1 MSEIIDL
8 CNKVLSSDNNKI
20 ENIKL
25 EYSYTSK
32 ILLIFTDNYLYVIDN
47 SKNAPNL
54 LSKIQINFSIKYTS
68 LHPKNQNQLI
78 IITKEDYIYLIPDI
92 KTFSKPEQMRKL
104 NIKLKN
110 IMSIKFSYFDN
121 FFGILHDKNK
131 FNLYYLNGN
140 NEEIILSEEL
150 DINYIDFNFC
160 PQFSLG
166 FDMFMIFFMT
176 KNGELNMYGPF
187 FPKEFS
193 VKKEFF
199 FNMNNFLLYKLN
211 TMKNNDLDYQK
222 YAISLAIINE
232 LKNSFI
238 NESKDHY
245 EIKISEKIQKINA
258 TFKKRNIFIN
268 NNFLSNPNSDLLDI
282 NYKQIYILSKR
293 PLTVLRITENNN
305 IDVIILSDEIF
316 PELANTGN
324 IVSNNELKINNY
336 LIEFIQLN
344 NNRNIKKDLLKIIQY
359 ENQQLFIKTDD
370 SLFLVQI
377 PYLNELKKAVDDNI
391 MFIPN
396 KVKKTS
402 ITKLFKWNIDNNKYN
417 NRNKNIEIKDI
428 LIIPELRVLY
438 IFGIL
443 KEKIKVKEYE
453 RETVK
458 EIKKIVIKESNFKGI
473 KVINNLTK
481 FNDIFKPKKK
491 NNIGEDIYDIK
502 LKENDTIKNNLK
514 NIRFN
519 LDEKVLGDNDNFEQK
534 LNEDMKKLF
543 KIYID
548 LLQKN
553 DELFL
558 NKINIMKNIYNNL
571 SNSKIKEN
579 IDETNKKILSLKTL
593 KEKINKNN
601 EIISQ
606 KINTINEKINKYEL
620 TDEETENYLKILKKY
635 QKELGDKLNDIE
647 KQIKFCDECINKN
660 YFYQDLFPKN
670 DLDFNLI
677 EKENQ
682 KKYMKIEEEINNK
695 SKELFIKL
703 QK

>member
-166 FDMFMIFFMT
+166 FDMFMVFFMT

-222 YAISLAIINE
+222 YAISLAIIND
-232 LKNSFI
+232 LKNSLK

-458 EIKKIVIKESNFKGI
+458 EIKKIIIKESNFKDI

-491 NNIGEDIYDIK
+491 NNSGDDIYNIK

-519 LDEKVLGDNDNFEQK
+519 LDEKILEDNDNFEQK
-534 LNEDMKKLF
+534 LNEDMKDLF
-543 KIYID
+543 KIYD
-548 LLQKN
+548 NLLQKN

-558 NKINIMKNIYNNL
+558 NKINIMKNIYNSL

>member
-166 FDMFMIFFMT
+166 FDMFMVFFIT

-222 YAISLAIINE
+222 YAISLAIIND
-232 LKNSFI
+232 LKNSLK

-458 EIKKIVIKESNFKGI
+458 EIKKIVIKESNFKDI
-473 KVINNLTK
+473 NVINNLTK

-491 NNIGEDIYDIK
+491 NNIGDDIYDIK

-534 LNEDMKKLF
+534 LNEDMKDLF
-543 KIYID
+543 KIYD
-548 LLQKN
+548 NLLQKN

-606 KINTINEKINKYEL
+606 KINIINEKINKYEL

>member
-8 CNKVLSSDNNKI
+8 CNKVLSSYNNKI

-166 FDMFMIFFMT
+166 FDMFMVFFMT

-222 YAISLAIINE
+222 YAISLAIIND
-232 LKNSFI
+232 LKNSLK

-428 LIIPELRVLY
+428 LIIPELRILY

-458 EIKKIVIKESNFKGI
+458 EIKKIIIKESNFKDI

-491 NNIGEDIYDIK
+491 NNNGDDIYNIK
-502 LKENDTIKNNLK
+502 LKENETIKNNLK

-519 LDEKVLGDNDNFEQK
+519 LDEKILEDNDNFEQK
-534 LNEDMKKLF
+534 LNEDMKDLF
-543 KIYID
+543 KIYD
-548 LLQKN
+548 NLLHKN

-606 KINTINEKINKYEL
+606 KINIISEKINKFEL

>member
-78 IITKEDYIYLIPDI
+78 IITKEDYIYLIRDI

-166 FDMFMIFFMT
+166 FDMFMVFFMT

-222 YAISLAIINE
+222 YAISLAIIND
-232 LKNSFI
+232 LKNSLK

-458 EIKKIVIKESNFKGI
+458 EIKKIIIKESNFKDI
-473 KVINNLTK
+473 KVIYNLTK

-491 NNIGEDIYDIK
+491 NNSGDDIYNIK

-519 LDEKVLGDNDNFEQK
+519 LDEKILEDNDNFEQK
-534 LNEDMKKLF
+534 LNEDMKDLF
-543 KIYID
+543 KIYND

-571 SNSKIKEN
+571 SNSNIKEN
-579 IDETNKKILSLKTL
+579 IDETNKKILALKTL

-606 KINTINEKINKYEL
+606 KINIISEKINKFEL

-647 KQIKFCDECINKN
+647 KQIKFCDEYINKN

>member
-222 YAISLAIINE
+222 YAISLAIIND
-232 LKNSFI
+232 LKNSLK

-458 EIKKIVIKESNFKGI
+458 EIKKIVIKESNFKDI
-473 KVINNLTK
+473 NVINNLTK

-491 NNIGEDIYDIK
+491 NNSGDDIYNIK

-519 LDEKVLGDNDNFEQK
+519 LDEKILEDNDNFEQK
-534 LNEDMKKLF
+534 LNEDMKDLF
-543 KIYID
+543 KIYD
-548 LLQKN
+548 NLLQKN

-606 KINTINEKINKYEL
+606 KINIINEKINKYEL

>member
-131 FNLYYLNGN
+131 FNLYYLNCN

-222 YAISLAIINE
+222 YAISLAIIND
-232 LKNSFI
+232 LKNSLK

-458 EIKKIVIKESNFKGI
+458 EIKKIVIKESNFKDI
-473 KVINNLTK
+473 NVINNLTK

-491 NNIGEDIYDIK
+491 NTIGDDIYDIK

-514 NIRFN
+514 NIKFN
-519 LDEKVLGDNDNFEQK
+519 LNEKLLEDNDNFEQK
-534 LNEDMKKLF
+534 LNEDMKDLF
-543 KIYID
+543 KIYD
-548 LLQKN
+548 NLLQKN

-606 KINTINEKINKYEL
+606 KINIINEKINKYEL

-635 QKELGDKLNDIE
+635 QKELGDRLNDIE
-647 KQIKFCDECINKN
+647 KQITFCDECINKN
-660 YFYQDLFPKN
+660 YFYHDLFPKN

>member
-32 ILLIFTDNYLYVIDN
+32 ILLIFTDNFLYVIDN
-47 SKNAPNL
+47 SKNVPNL

-534 LNEDMKKLF
+534 LNEDMKDLF

>member
-166 FDMFMIFFMT
+166 FDMFMVFFMT

-316 PELANTGN
+316 PELANIGN

-377 PYLNELKKAVDDNI
+377 PYLNELKKAVDDNM

-396 KVKKTS
+396 KIKKTS
-402 ITKLFKWNIDNNKYN
+402 ITKLFRWNKDNNKYYN
-417 NRNKNIEIKDI
+417 KNKNIEIKDI
-428 LIIPELRVLY
+428 LILPELRLLY

-458 EIKKIVIKESNFKGI
+458 EVKKIVIKESNFTDI
-473 KVINNLTK
+473 NVINNLTK

-491 NNIGEDIYDIK
+491 NNIGDNIYDIK
-502 LKENDTIKNNLK
+502 LKENDMIKNNLK
-514 NIRFN
+514 NIKFN
-519 LDEKVLGDNDNFEQK
+519 LNEKLLEDNDNFEQK
-534 LNEDMKKLF
+534 LNEDMKDLF
-543 KIYID
+543 KIYD
-548 LLQKN
+548 NLLQKN

-558 NKINIMKNIYNNL
+558 NKINIMKNIYNSL

-606 KINTINEKINKYEL
+606 KINIINEKINKYEL

>member
-458 EIKKIVIKESNFKGI
+458 EIKKIVIKESNFKDI
-473 KVINNLTK
+473 NVINNLTK

-491 NNIGEDIYDIK
+491 NNIGDNIYDIK

-534 LNEDMKKLF
+534 LNEDMKDLF
-543 KIYID
+543 KIYD
-548 LLQKN
+548 NLLQKN

-606 KINTINEKINKYEL
+606 KINIINEKINKYEL

>member
-140 NEEIILSEEL
+140 KEEIILSEEL

-166 FDMFMIFFMT
+166 FDMFMVFFMT

-222 YAISLAIINE
+222 YAISLAIIND
-232 LKNSFI
+232 LKNSLK

-316 PELANTGN
+316 PELANIGN

-377 PYLNELKKAVDDNI
+377 PYLNELKKAVDDNM

-396 KVKKTS
+396 KIKKTS
-402 ITKLFKWNIDNNKYN
+402 ITKLFRWNKDNNKYYN
-417 NRNKNIEIKDI
+417 KNKNIEIKDI
-428 LIIPELRVLY
+428 LILPELRLLY

-458 EIKKIVIKESNFKGI
+458 EVKKIVIKESNFTDI
-473 KVINNLTK
+473 NVINNLTK

-491 NNIGEDIYDIK
+491 NNIGDNIYDIK
-502 LKENDTIKNNLK
+502 LKENDMIKNNLK
-514 NIRFN
+514 NIKFN
-519 LDEKVLGDNDNFEQK
+519 LNEKLLEDNDNFEQK
-534 LNEDMKKLF
+534 LNEDMKDLF
-543 KIYID
+543 KIYD
-548 LLQKN
+548 NLLQKN

-558 NKINIMKNIYNNL
+558 NKINIMKNIYNSL

-593 KEKINKNN
+593 KEKISKNN

-606 KINTINEKINKYEL
+606 KINIINEKINKYEL

>member
-222 YAISLAIINE
+222 YAISLAIIND
-232 LKNSFI
+232 LKNSLK

-458 EIKKIVIKESNFKGI
+458 EIKKIIIKESNFKDI

-491 NNIGEDIYDIK
+491 NNIGDDIYDIK

-514 NIRFN
+514 NIKFN
-519 LDEKVLGDNDNFEQK
+519 LNEKLLEDNDNFEQK
-534 LNEDMKKLF
+534 LNEDMKDLF
-543 KIYID
+543 KIYD
-548 LLQKN
+548 NLLQKN

-558 NKINIMKNIYNNL
+558 NKINIMKNIYNSL

-606 KINTINEKINKYEL
+606 KINIINEKINKYEL

-670 DLDFNLI
+670 DLNFNLI

>member
-166 FDMFMIFFMT
+166 FDMFMVFFMT

-222 YAISLAIINE
+222 YAISLAIIND
-232 LKNSFI
+232 LKNSLK

-458 EIKKIVIKESNFKGI
+458 EIKKIIIKESNFKDI

-491 NNIGEDIYDIK
+491 NNIGDDIYDIK

-514 NIRFN
+514 NIKFN
-519 LDEKVLGDNDNFEQK
+519 LNEKLLEDNDNFEQK
-534 LNEDMKKLF
+534 LNEDMKDLF
-543 KIYID
+543 KIYD
-548 LLQKN
+548 NLLQKN

-571 SNSKIKEN
+571 SNSNIKEN

-606 KINTINEKINKYEL
+606 KINIISEKINKFEL

>member
-1 MSEIIDL
+1 
-8 CNKVLSSDNNKI
+8 
-20 ENIKL
+20 
-25 EYSYTSK
+25 
-32 ILLIFTDNYLYVIDN
+32 
-47 SKNAPNL
+47 
-54 LSKIQINFSIKYTS
+54 
-68 LHPKNQNQLI
+68 
-78 IITKEDYIYLIPDI
+78 
-92 KTFSKPEQMRKL
+92 
-104 NIKLKN
+104 
-110 IMSIKFSYFDN
+110 
-121 FFGILHDKNK
+121 
-131 FNLYYLNGN
+131 
-140 NEEIILSEEL
+140 
-150 DINYIDFNFC
+150 
-160 PQFSLG
+160 
-166 FDMFMIFFMT
+166 
-176 KNGELNMYGPF
+176 MYGPF

-193 VKKEFF
+193 VKNEFF

-222 YAISLAIINE
+222 YAISLAIIND
-232 LKNSFI
+232 LKNSVI
-238 NESKDHY
+238 NESKDYY

-293 PLTVLRITENNN
+293 PLTVLRVTENNN

-316 PELANTGN
+316 PELANIGN
-324 IVSNNELKINNY
+324 IVSNIELKINNY

-377 PYLNELKKAVDDNI
+377 PYLNELKKAVDDHI

-396 KVKKTS
+396 KIKKTS
-402 ITKLFKWNIDNNKYN
+402 ITKLFKWNKDNIKYN

-428 LIIPELRVLY
+428 LIIPELRLLY

-443 KEKIKVKEYE
+443 KEKIKLKEYE

-458 EIKKIVIKESNFKGI
+458 EVKKIVIKESNFKDI
-473 KVINNLTK
+473 NVINNLTK
-481 FNDIFKPKKK
+481 FDDIFKPKKK
-491 NNIGEDIYDIK
+491 NNIGEDIYEIK
-502 LKENDTIKNNLK
+502 LKLNDTIKNNLK

-519 LDEKVLGDNDNFEQK
+519 LDEKVLEDSDNFEQK
-534 LNEDMKKLF
+534 LNKDMKALF
-543 KIYID
+543 EIYNN

-553 DELFL
+553 DKLFL
-558 NKINIMKNIYNNL
+558 NKINIMKKIYNNL

-579 IDETNKKILSLKTL
+579 IDETNKKILALKTL

-606 KINTINEKINKYEL
+606 KINIINEKINKYEL

-647 KQIKFCDECINKN
+647 KQIKYCDECINKN

>member
-68 LHPKNQNQLI
+68 LHPKNQNQL

-166 FDMFMIFFMT
+166 FDMFMVFFMT

-222 YAISLAIINE
+222 YAISLAIIND
-232 LKNSFI
+232 LKNSLK
-238 NESKDHY
+238 NESKEHY

-458 EIKKIVIKESNFKGI
+458 EIKKIIIKESNFKDI

-491 NNIGEDIYDIK
+491 NNNGDDIYNIK

-519 LDEKVLGDNDNFEQK
+519 LDEKILEDNDNFEQK
-534 LNEDMKKLF
+534 LNGDMKDLF
-543 KIYID
+543 KIYD
-548 LLQKN
+548 NLLQKN

-579 IDETNKKILSLKTL
+579 IDETNKKILALKTL

-606 KINTINEKINKYEL
+606 KINIINEKINKYEL
-620 TDEETENYLKILKKY
+620 SDEETENYLKILKKY

>member
-131 FNLYYLNGN
+131 FNLYYLNCN

-166 FDMFMIFFMT
+166 FDMFMVFFMT

-222 YAISLAIINE
+222 YAISLAIIND
-232 LKNSFI
+232 LKNSLK

-458 EIKKIVIKESNFKGI
+458 EIKKIVIKESNFKDI
-473 KVINNLTK
+473 NVKNNLTK

-491 NNIGEDIYDIK
+491 NNIGDDIYDIK

-514 NIRFN
+514 NIKFN
-519 LDEKVLGDNDNFEQK
+519 LNEKLLEDNDNFEQK
-534 LNEDMKKLF
+534 LNEDMKDLF
-543 KIYID
+543 KIYD
-548 LLQKN
+548 NLLQKN
-553 DELFL
+553 DELFI

-606 KINTINEKINKYEL
+606 KINIINEKINKYEL

>member
-166 FDMFMIFFMT
+166 FDMFMVFFMT

-222 YAISLAIINE
+222 YAISLAIIND
-232 LKNSFI
+232 LKNSLK

-282 NYKQIYILSKR
+282 NYKQICILSKR

-458 EIKKIVIKESNFKGI
+458 EIKKIVIKESNFNDI
-473 KVINNLTK
+473 NVINNLTK

-491 NNIGEDIYDIK
+491 NNIGDNIYDIK

-534 LNEDMKKLF
+534 LNEDMKDLF
-543 KIYID
+543 KIYD
-548 LLQKN
+548 NLLQKN

-579 IDETNKKILSLKTL
+579 IDETNKKILSLQTL
-593 KEKINKNN
+593 KEKISKNN

-606 KINTINEKINKYEL
+606 KINIINEKINKYEL

>member
-166 FDMFMIFFMT
+166 FDMFMVFFMT

-222 YAISLAIINE
+222 YAISLAIIND
-232 LKNSFI
+232 LKNSLK

-428 LIIPELRVLY
+428 LIIPELRILY

-458 EIKKIVIKESNFKGI
+458 EIKKIIIKESNFKDI

-491 NNIGEDIYDIK
+491 NNSGDDIYNIK

-519 LDEKVLGDNDNFEQK
+519 LDEKILEDNDNFEQK
-534 LNEDMKKLF
+534 LNEDMKDLF
-543 KIYID
+543 KIYD
-548 LLQKN
+548 NLLHKN

-606 KINTINEKINKYEL
+606 KINIISEKINKFEL

-647 KQIKFCDECINKN
+647 KQIKFCDEYINKN